1 MAGMDVEVNVMSVM
15 YDMSSDI
22 AVDDGFGYID
32 GGSIEYDGVRQDGF
46 MAGETAKAP
55 LSDRLLGSA
64 VFIGGTGALA
74 LAFGIVCGLLLAK
87 RKIKKGID
95 LYED

>member
-1 MAGMDVEVNVMSVM
+1 MAGMDVEVNVMSAT
-15 YDMSSDI
+15 YDMSSDVE
-22 AVDDGFGYID
+22 VDGGFVSGDADYID
-32 GGSIEYDGVRQDGF
+32 GGSKDQGF
-46 MAGETAKAP
+46 MGGETAKAP

-64 VFIGGTGALA
+64 VFIGGTGTLA

>member
-1 MAGMDVEVNVMSVM
+1 MDVEVNVMSEK
-15 YDMSSDI
+15 YDMISDTV
-22 AVDDGFGYID
+22 ADGGFVVGDMGYID
-32 GGSIEYDGVRQDGF
+32 GAEYNGVRQDGF
-46 MAGETAKAP
+46 MTGETAKAP

>member
-22 AVDDGFGYID
+22 AVDGGFVTGDTGYID
-32 GGSIEYDGVRQDGF
+32 KGSMDQGF
-46 MAGETAKAP
+46 MGGETAKAP

-64 VFIGGTGALA
+64 VFIGGTGVLA